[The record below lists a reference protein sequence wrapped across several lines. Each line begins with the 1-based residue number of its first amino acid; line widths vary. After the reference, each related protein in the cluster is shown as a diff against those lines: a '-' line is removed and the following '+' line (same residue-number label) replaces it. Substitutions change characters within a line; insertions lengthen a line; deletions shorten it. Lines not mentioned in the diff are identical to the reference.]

1 MRELEGQV
9 DVMEN
14 SGAFGTP
21 QVPTRPITWSMTA
34 KAKPHKSSEFKSV
47 LLAIAG
53 HDLRQPLQT
62 IQLAHDFL
70 GRGDRTTSE
79 LCQLQSGQIAIDRLK
94 NQLDELVAA
103 LQLSEPAK
111 RVKLTPV
118 RVGPLL
124 QRATYENEVAAQTKG
139 VSVRTVPTS
148 ATIESD
154 ALLLGTVLRNLIS
167 NAVKYTQP
175 GGRIL
180 VGCRHIG
187 ANIRIDVYDTGIGIT
202 GDQIPRMFEAF
213 TRLDPARHDGLGI
226 GLFIVRQ
233 ATGILG
239 HRIDVAST
247 PCRGSRFS
255 IFASQAEAIADES
268 AERSTEPAFKA
279 VRRDRWKG
287 YRDGN
292 S

>member
-21 QVPTRPITWSMTA
+21 RVPTRPITWSMTA

-53 HDLRQPLQT
+53 HDLRQPLQA

-70 GRGDRTTSE
+70 GRGDRTTPE

-124 QRATYENEVAAQTKG
+124 QQATYANKGAALTKG
-139 VSVRTVPTS
+139 VSVRMIPTT
-148 ATIESD
+148 ATINSN
-154 ALLLGTVLRNLIS
+154 ALLLGTVLRNLVS

-175 GGRIL
+175 GGRVL
-180 VGCRHIG
+180 VGCRHTDQR
-187 ANIRIDVYDTGIGIT
+187 IRIDVYDTGIGIT
-202 GDQIPRMFEAF
+202 GDQMPRMFEAF
-213 TRLDPARHDGLGI
+213 TRFNPARCDGLGI

-233 ATGILG
+233 AIGILG

-255 IFASQAEAIADES
+255 IFASRAE
-268 AERSTEPAFKA
+268 
-279 VRRDRWKG
+279 
-287 YRDGN
+287 
-292 S
+292 